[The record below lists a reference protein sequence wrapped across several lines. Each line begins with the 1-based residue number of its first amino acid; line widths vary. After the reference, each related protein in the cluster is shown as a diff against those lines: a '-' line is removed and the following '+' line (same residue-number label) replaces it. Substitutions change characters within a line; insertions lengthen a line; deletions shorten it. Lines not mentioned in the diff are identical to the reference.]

1 MGAVS
6 GHPNTRFR
14 VLSSD
19 GTELRAWRNGG
30 AGPAVVMSNGLG
42 APPEAW
48 PGITNF
54 GSGFDVV
61 GWYHRGT
68 GGSARPEDVS
78 RIEVEDHAE
87 DLCAVMDAAGMTRAV
102 LVGWSLGVNVV
113 FEVALRHPDR
123 VAGLLAVAGVP
134 GGTFSGLF
142 APLMLPRRLRR
153 PAGLLGA
160 KVLARVGPVVRLV
173 AGDLPPHEL
182 LELAALQPLGR
193 RLRHS
198 VAGVETL
205 RAFSAHDW
213 RWYSE
218 LVKAGEKHAPLDIA
232 AVDCPV
238 TFVAGRYDLLASSA
252 DMRAAHRLLLDSR
265 FLELPGSHYLPLEFP
280 EVLHR
285 ELSRLVDRSSLAP
298 EGRADRDDP
307 GPAPGKAFPTPQ
319 G

>member
-1 MGAVS
+1 
-6 GHPNTRFR
+6 
-14 VLSSD
+14 
-19 GTELRAWRNGG
+19 
-30 AGPAVVMSNGLG
+30 
-42 APPEAW
+42 
-48 PGITNF
+48 
-54 GSGFDVV
+54 
-61 GWYHRGT
+61 
-68 GGSARPEDVS
+68 
-78 RIEVEDHAE
+78 
-87 DLCAVMDAAGMTRAV
+87 
-102 LVGWSLGVNVV
+102 
-113 FEVALRHPDR
+113 
-123 VAGLLAVAGVP
+123 
-134 GGTFSGLF
+134 
-142 APLMLPRRLRR
+142 
-153 PAGLLGA
+153 
-160 KVLARVGPVVRLV
+160 
-173 AGDLPPHEL
+173 
-182 LELAALQPLGR
+182 
-193 RLRHS
+193 
-198 VAGVETL
+198 VETL

-213 RWYSE
+213 QWYSE